1 LKVRKDEITYRKA
14 QRQLALSMRD
24 GLISKEKER
33 QIRLEQELA
42 EAEAKFNEEHKEEID
57 AVHQWEEN

>member
-1 LKVRKDEITYRKA
+1 M
-14 QRQLALSMRD
+14 ALSMRD